1 LTLNGLIIVFFQY
14 PFTWITARFAHYRS
28 LMIGAFLYGIG
39 YLTLTWVGPYG
50 LAIVSIAL
58 VTAGEMIISPTS
70 LTVIGQMASESWR
83 GRYMAFAGLAETLG
97 FSLGPLIGGF
107 LLDVYPTHP
116 GYIWGTISAL
126 AFAAVIGFQWWG
138 RRGGVKADGHKL

>member
-1 LTLNGLIIVFFQY
+1 
-14 PFTWITARFAHYRS
+14 
-28 LMIGAFLYGIG
+28 
-39 YLTLTWVGPYG
+39 
-50 LAIVSIAL
+50 
-58 VTAGEMIISPTS
+58 
-70 LTVIGQMASESWR
+70 MASDTWR
-83 GRYMAFAGLAETLG
+83 GRYMAFAGLAETVG

-138 RRGGVKADGHKL
+138 GRRVK